1 MGIWEISKYMCIYTL
16 KLLSHSF
23 LSSFRFFQGVSFVMN
38 HSFLFSQ
45 YPGRNI
51 SESVQGIATA
61 HASLP
66 IRRRD
71 NGFHND
77 FSFYQ
82 SVDQTFDVVCRSSDS
97 PQDFT
102 FTGRSAS
109 FADCVWISHNSDG
122 IVFHIAII
130 TTFNYHHSCQ

>member
-66 IRRRD
+66 ICRWG
-71 NGFHND
+71 NGLGND
-77 FSFYQ
+77 FSL
-82 SVDQTFDVVCRSSDS
+82 DQGIKEFFDLISRPSDS
-97 PQDFT
+97 PQNFAL
-102 FTGRSAS
+102 TGRSAS
-109 FADCVWISHNSDG
+109 FADCIWISHNSDG